1 MTPELAQLARQ
12 ENLLI
17 LLTHPG
23 EEVTRAGPLIAEACR
38 RARTPL
44 VVVLTDGSA
53 PDGDQARAE
62 AKAAATRNAARG
74 LGVPEHR
81 VFLLGL
87 MEGHAPAAGTAL
99 HAKLVAA
106 LVFLMWSRDCG
117 VIVPLRGPGPDHAC
131 AWSAAEAVARETGVR
146 ITPLD

>member
-1 MTPELAQLARQ
+1 MTPELAELTRR

-23 EEVTRAGPLIAEACR
+23 EEVTRAGEVIAQACR
-38 RARTPL
+38 GARTPL

-62 AKAAATRNAARG
+62 AKAASVRQAAGG

-87 MEGHAPAAGTAL
+87 LEGQAPEPGTPL

-106 LVFLMWSRDCG
+106 LIFLMWSRDCG
-117 VIVPLRGPGPDHAC
+117 VIAVARGPGADHAC
-131 AWSAAEAVARETGVR
+131 AWSAAEAVAAETDVR
-146 ITPLD
+146 LVALD

>member
-1 MTPELAQLARQ
+1 MTPELALLTRQ

-23 EEVTRAGPLIAEACR
+23 EEVTRGAALIARACR
-38 RARTPL
+38 QARTPL

-62 AKAAATRNAARG
+62 AKAAATRAAARG

-87 MEGHAPAAGTAL
+87 LEGQAPGPGTAL

-106 LVFLMWSRDCG
+106 LIFLMWSRDCG
-117 VIVPLRGPGPDHAC
+117 VIVAARGTSPDHAC
-131 AWSAAEAVARETGVR
+131 AWSAAEAVATQSGVR
-146 ITPLD
+146 LAALD

>member
-1 MTPELAQLARQ
+1 MTPELAEFAGT

-17 LLTHPG
+17 LVTHPG
-23 EEVTRAGPLIAEACR
+23 EEVTRCGDLIALACR

-44 VVVLTDGSA
+44 LVVLTDGSA

-62 AKAAATRNAARG
+62 AKAAAVHQAARG

-87 MEGHAPAAGTAL
+87 LEGQAPAPGTAL

-106 LVFLMWSRDCG
+106 LIFLMWSRDCG
-117 VIVPLRGPGPDHAC
+117 VILAAQGESADHAC
-131 AWSAAEAVARETGVR
+131 ARSAADAVARET
-146 ITPLD
+146 